1 MFDITDI
8 AEYYDTTLNHYK
20 RWWNLSE
27 SHSLHYGIWDKD
39 TKNFAEALINTNKV
53 LMELSEMKNSDIVLD
68 AGCGVGGTAI
78 YLHEHKKNNITGITL
93 SRKQLD
99 FANTLLLQKGYTKHL
114 NFQLMDY
121 TKTNFDDRSFDIV
134 LGCES
139 ISSAPNK
146 LLFMREAHRLLKKGG
161 RLIMSDY
168 FLTNENVTNSD
179 PLIQKWRESWAL
191 SNLDTSKSFEKNLE
205 NVGFKKLRVVDYTSQ
220 IKKSAKRMFYASLLG
235 TIPSEI
241 YKIFNPNVS
250 RFAKNHY
257 RSGIYQYKALGKNLW
272 KYKVIVA
279 TKEN

>member
-1 MFDITDI
+1 
-8 AEYYDTTLNHYK
+8 
-20 RWWNLSE
+20 
-27 SHSLHYGIWDKD
+27 
-39 TKNFAEALINTNKV
+39 
-53 LMELSEMKNSDIVLD
+53 
-68 AGCGVGGTAI
+68 
-78 YLHEHKKNNITGITL
+78 
-93 SRKQLD
+93 
-99 FANTLLLQKGYTKHL
+99 
-114 NFQLMDY
+114 
-121 TKTNFDDRSFDIV
+121 
-134 LGCES
+134 
-139 ISSAPNK
+139 
-146 LLFMREAHRLLKKGG
+146 MREAHRLLKKGG

-257 RSGIYQYKALGKNLW
+257 RSGIYQYIALRKNLW
-272 KYKVIVA
+272 RYKVIVA
-279 TKEN
+279 TKED